1 MSSRQ
6 FGLMVGRSMR
16 RVAVVSSLL
25 FALSS
30 PVSAQS
36 FRTEEYQAATEQGVD
51 HLFQLEHDKAIQFF
65 SDIAEERPDHPGP
78 RLAGAVAVWLR
89 ELFARQE
96 LDLDEFI
103 SPGYF
108 TRPSKRKMPEA
119 DRQAFLDGIAKSQEL
134 AAKYLAEHP
143 GDQDSRYYLGACEG
157 ARGGFALTIE
167 RSYLSALRHGK
178 KAYQIQRELVNEDPE
193 FWDSY
198 MTVGTYEYVL
208 GNIPWYLK
216 WITTIAGYQGSA
228 ERGFE
233 YLIMAADKGM
243 FVHNEARVLLT
254 VLYVREKSYA
264 YALEVVGHLRTK
276 YPENFLLHLNEAQLL
291 ERMNERERAIETYL
305 DVVRLAEEGRK
316 NYQKVSLG
324 TFRYTVGNRLVE
336 LGAKERAL
344 QLFVGATRD
353 AATPERERALSH
365 LRAGELLDLLGKREE
380 AVTQYEVVQGFPQ
393 YEDSHQTATK
403 YLKSPYEP

>member
-1 MSSRQ
+1 MMES
-6 FGLMVGRSMR
+6 
-16 RVAVVSSLL
+16 VVRGPVKALL
-25 FALSS
+25 LLAMFSS
-30 PVSAQS
+30 PVFAQS
-36 FRTEEYQAATEQGVD
+36 FRTAEYQAASQDGVD
-51 HLFQLEHDKAIQFF
+51 YVFRVEHDRAIEFF
-65 SDIAEERPDHPGP
+65 AGLAEERPDHPGP

-96 LDLDEFI
+96 FGLDQFI

-108 TRPSKRKMPEA
+108 TRPSDRKMPEA
-119 DRQAFLDGIAKSQEL
+119 DRQAFLDGIAKSREL

-157 ARGGFALTIE
+157 ALGGFALTID
-167 RSYLSALRHGK
+167 RSYMRALRHGK
-178 KAYQIQRELVNEDPE
+178 EAYRIQRQLVDEDPE

-216 WITTIAGYQGSA
+216 WITTIAGYRGSA

-233 YLIMAADKGM
+233 YLVLAADKGM
-243 FVHNEARVLLT
+243 FVHNEARILLM
-254 VLYVREKSYA
+254 VLYVREESYD
-264 YALEVVGHLRTK
+264 YALQVVGHLRKK
-276 YPENFLLHLNEAQLL
+276 YPENFLLHLNEAQIL
-291 ERMNERERAIETYL
+291 ERMNERERAIQTYL
-305 DVVRLAEEGRK
+305 NVVRLAEEGKK
-316 NYQKVSLG
+316 NYQKVPLG
-324 TFRYTVGNRLVE
+324 TFRYTAGSRLVE

-344 QLFVGATRD
+344 QLFIGATRD

-365 LRAGELLDLLGKREE
+365 LRAGELLDVLGKRKE
-380 AVTQYEVVQGFPQ
+380 AITQYEVVQDFPQ

-403 YLKSPYEP
+403 YLKSPYAP